1 MKFIFSFFS
10 FFAPL
15 SDETDVQFI
24 ASETFCFIPEDLR
37 SSPWGMAPLRLPHS
51 SQPCK
56 HRGSRDCKA
65 GRVLGSQPPQ
75 QSRQAWFRGG
85 ETKGGWNSQFVN
97 LMDPLRLLA
106 AIGVEKDGEGS
117 GKKKKKKTVLS
128 FLILLSLGQR
138 GLGTTGAEQ
147 RVNADVS
154 VLRRRVP
161 LAEWTKNFWLF
172 NPNLSQK
179 VIRPMTAGPK
189 PTASPW
195 VTISTDYANKTQDF
209 FEAEACFCSRHPQA
223 IPENH
228 IWCFPSVVPLAFL
241 CISDEIWSH

>member
-1 MKFIFSFFS
+1 MKQMSNSLHLKHF
-10 FFAPL
+10 
-15 SDETDVQFI
+15 V
-24 ASETFCFIPEDLR
+24 
-37 SSPWGMAPLRLPHS
+37 SSPKICAARPGAWPRWGCPTAPSPASTGGLGTVRQEESWVHS
-51 SQPCK
+51 
-56 HRGSRDCKA
+56 
-65 GRVLGSQPPQ
+65 PPQ